1 MLTDCSNDAA
11 PNAGHVLRGKISGV
25 LITPPK
31 VATVR
36 KRQLSNLTEEPFPCV
51 CVHPI
56 TMSYTSHYTSCIKKE
71 SIQNSYISNH
81 PLEVRC
87 EPKSYMYMLDIIL

>member
-1 MLTDCSNDAA
+1 MGEPRRAGSRAHVFSIFSDVRRGGLMLTDCSNDAA
-11 PNAGHVLRGKISGV
+11 PNAGHVLRGTISGV

-51 CVHPI
+51 CVIHLALHELHQKRKY
-56 TMSYTSHYTSCIKKE
+56 SK
-71 SIQNSYISNH
+71 
-81 PLEVRC
+81 
-87 EPKSYMYMLDIIL
+87 